1 MFTYLDSGTDLKIL
15 KFELKSF
22 HFKYEK
28 SFSVISFND
37 GLSKHRCRLN
47 NIPKASY

>member
-1 MFTYLDSGTDLKIL
+1 MNHATFNLEKLRSYNNNGY
-15 KFELKSF
+15 
-22 HFKYEK
+22 KYEE